1 MDDTRGAKAG
11 ANGGPHGNTRVR
23 RTLSRLNPWSDPLKS
38 FETRITCRP
47 YELDSFG
54 HINHSVYLNY
64 FEQARWDALAAG
76 GFSHD
81 ALQARGW
88 EVHVVR
94 IEVDFRSEVRLG
106 DELRIKTWVDR
117 HRRSATIILQEAWRD
132 PQEEGSAADLVAEA
146 RVVAVWIGEGRQ
158 PIRVPEEIKKALGDP
173 ARR

>member
-1 MDDTRGAKAG
+1 MSS
-11 ANGGPHGNTRVR
+11 
-23 RTLSRLNPWSDPLKS
+23 LLNLWSHALKS
-38 FETRITCRP
+38 FETRIACRP

-64 FEQARWDALAAG
+64 FEQARWEALAAG
-76 GFSHD
+76 GFSYD

-117 HRRSATIILQEAWRD
+117 HRRSASILLQEAWRD
-132 PQEEGSAADLVAEA
+132 RKDAAVEADLVAEA
-146 RVVAVWIGEGRQ
+146 RVVAVWIGEGRR
-158 PIRVPEEIKKALGDP
+158 PIRVPQEIKDALGDP